1 MFIQFSNFL
10 SLYTAEY
17 KQQKLPVEEDH
28 IETDE
33 YSENE
38 NDIDSGTDDT
48 CNRDDLHNP
57 LGIHP
62 KQHVDKSGKFI
73 FTFIV

>member
-1 MFIQFSNFL
+1 M
-10 SLYTAEY
+10 
-17 KQQKLPVEEDH
+17 PVVEDS

-48 CNRDDLHNP
+48 WNRDDLQNS
-57 LGIHP
+57 LGIDSKH
-62 KQHVDKSGKFI
+62 HVDKPGKFI
-73 FTFIV
+73 FTFII

>member
-1 MFIQFSNFL
+1 M
-10 SLYTAEY
+10 
-17 KQQKLPVEEDH
+17 EEDH

-33 YSENE
+33 YSENKS
-38 NDIDSGTDDT
+38 DIDSGTDDT
-48 CNRDDLHNP
+48 CNRDDPHNP

-62 KQHVDKSGKFI
+62 KKHVDKPGKLL